1 MWIGLFAAV
10 VSSVLFGSV
19 FVPIKRV
26 AAGDGFTAQLFM
38 CIGAFA
44 AAAVWISL
52 VHSQCF
58 CYSNHEP
65 IGYGAFCS
73 CLECLIVSCL
83 TGWATS
89 RYGLFGLPA
98 AIPAGTVLNYL
109 GIVGLIAGGS
119 MYLFVKN
126 DNNGTADIGEMDE
139 KGYSVDSCSGKN
151 KEISVIGRALSF
163 LSAMLSG
170 LFYGT
175 MWLPISY
182 IRNHPEEFA
191 NAPTDSIS
199 YLFSF
204 FCGVMCTSVCIF
216 GVYCFVKH
224 NRP

>member
-10 VSSVLFGSV
+10 VASVLFGSV

-26 AAGDGFTAQLFM
+26 AAGDGQNSISSGSDDIMGTLHFPGFTAQLFM
-38 CIGAFA
+38 CIGAFM
-44 AAAVWISL
+44 AAAVVHGLLYFPPFYGFAMISGALWCTANAFAIQIMNRLGMALSVL
-52 VHSQCF
+52 VW
-58 CYSNHEP
+58 NTM
-65 IGYGAFCS
+65 
-73 CLECLIVSCL
+73 SCL

-98 AIPAGTVLNYL
+98 AIPASTVLNYL

-126 DNNGTADIGEMDE
+126 DKSGTADIGEIDG
-139 KGYSVDSCSGKN
+139 KHSQGHSTDGCSEKN
-151 KEISVIGRALSF
+151 KEIPVIERALSF

-182 IRNHPEEFA
+182 IR
-191 NAPTDSIS
+191 
-199 YLFSF
+199 
-204 FCGVMCTSVCIF
+204 
-216 GVYCFVKH
+216 
-224 NRP
+224 